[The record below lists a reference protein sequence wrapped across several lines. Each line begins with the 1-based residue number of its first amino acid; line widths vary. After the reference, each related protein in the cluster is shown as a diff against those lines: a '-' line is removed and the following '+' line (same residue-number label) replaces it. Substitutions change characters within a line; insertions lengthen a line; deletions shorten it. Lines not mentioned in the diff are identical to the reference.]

1 MANKKNQEIKELSV
15 TDIAN
20 SLIET
25 RMELQK
31 SLFTHSVKGLDN
43 PMHLKKM
50 KKRIARLKTEERARE
65 IVAMTEEQKA
75 GRSKIRARRSK

>member
-1 MANKKNQEIKELSV
+1 MANKKNQEIKELSA
-15 TDIAN
+15 TDITN

-50 KKRIARLKTEERARE
+50 K
-65 IVAMTEEQKA
+65 MYW
-75 GRSKIRARRSK
+75 